1 MLDKIPTL
9 SFRKVA
15 GIPWE
20 GDAHKFD
27 SQICALGDDLEIFK
41 TINPYSTHQEL
52 MHHIKG
58 IPKTIKCIVWS
69 HNGEWIVKVFR
80 KGWKPI
86 YGYMCL
92 EIETLP
98 ERLDVI
104 FISYDEPNSEA
115 NWTRVLEKAP
125 HAKRVQ
131 GVTGILNAHKAAA
144 ELSETDMFYVV
155 DGDAYLTD
163 DWTFDFQP
171 GIFDRD
177 CAYVW
182 SSQNPLNNLTYQNG
196 GVKLF
201 PRATLLKTSKWT
213 TLDMFA
219 GTMPKIKAE
228 DTISCIG
235 TFNVDPFITW
245 RSAFRECVKLYSINQ
260 MSRLNTWIESD
271 TTKPFGEY
279 AVMGAKAGYEYAK
292 TNNRNKAE
300 LLKINNFE
308 WLKEY
313 YNKTT

>member
-1 MLDKIPTL
+1 MLDNIPTL
-9 SFRKVA
+9 SYKKVA
-15 GIPWE
+15 SIPFN
-20 GDAHKFD
+20 GDGQQFD
-27 SQICALGDDLEIFK
+27 LEICNLGGDLEIFK
-41 TINPYSTHQEL
+41 TINPYSEHHEL
-52 MHHIKG
+52 IHHIKS
-58 IPKTIKCIVWS
+58 IPKTIKCIIWS
-69 HNGEWIVKVFR
+69 HKGEWIVKLFR

-98 ERLDVI
+98 ERLDVF
-104 FISYDEPNSEA
+104 FISYDEPNAEE
-115 NWTRVLEKAP
+115 NWHRVLEKAP
-125 HAKRVQ
+125 HAKRVH
-131 GVTGILNAHKAAA
+131 GIDGIFNAHKAAA
-144 ELSETDMFYVV
+144 ELAETDMFYVI

-163 DWTFDFQP
+163 EWTFDFQP
-171 GIFDRD
+171 SIFDRN

-182 SSQNPLNNLTYQNG
+182 SSKNPVNNLTYQNG
-196 GVKLF
+196 GVKLL
-201 PRATLLKTSKWT
+201 PRNDLLKTEKWE
-213 TLDMFA
+213 TLDMFS
-219 GTMPKIKAE
+219 GVMTKSKSE

-271 TTKPFGEY
+271 TTKLFGEY